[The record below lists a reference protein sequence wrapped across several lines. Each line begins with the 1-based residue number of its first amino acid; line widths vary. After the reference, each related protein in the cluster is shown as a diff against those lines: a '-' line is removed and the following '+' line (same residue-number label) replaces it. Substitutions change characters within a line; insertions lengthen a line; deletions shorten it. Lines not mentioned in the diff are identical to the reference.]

1 MQVKDSNDRLKVTP
15 KCGVGAKAQAPDVS
29 KLGPHPASV
38 RVILC
43 VEVTLKIM
51 LEREG

>member
-1 MQVKDSNDRLKVTP
+1 MIDSKSQP
-15 KCGVGAKAQAPDVS
+15 KCGVRAKAQASDVS

-43 VEVTLKIM
+43 MEVTLKIM
-51 LEREG
+51 IEREG